1 MSAVATMGTVQRQPQ
16 LQMGGVVGR
25 HVTEC
30 EQGQGRYPPCKPCS
44 KLRAQHVLKNNTV
57 GTRAVQAAISILTF
71 GLVVICTSIS
81 GGTGAVMGL
90 GFLTRAQVTHSR
102 DTGALSPPVTRG
114 CSCLPGRPKE
124 PSIASS

>member
-1 MSAVATMGTVQRQPQ
+1 MGTIQRQPQ

-44 KLRAQHVLKNNTV
+44 KLHAQYVLKNNTV
-57 GTRAVQAAISILTF
+57 GIRAVQAAISILIF
-71 GLVVICTSIS
+71 GLFAICASIS
-81 GGTGAVMGL
+81 GETGAVMGL

-102 DTGALSPPVTRG
+102 DTGALSPPVTHG
-114 CSCLPGRPKE
+114 CSRLPGRPKE
-124 PSIASS
+124 PGIASS